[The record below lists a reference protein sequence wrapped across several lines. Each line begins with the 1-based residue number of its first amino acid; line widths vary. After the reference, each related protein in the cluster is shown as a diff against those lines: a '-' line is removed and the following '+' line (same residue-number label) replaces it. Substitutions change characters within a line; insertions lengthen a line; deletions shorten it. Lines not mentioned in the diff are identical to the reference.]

1 MRYLDKSAIHAQ
13 AVIMLRNSKNGMK
26 RTANRL
32 VACNVDKQVDDILSK
47 LKADA
52 WSLDDQTI
60 IQGCAQRLVMD
71 FCQAEINLQ
80 K

>member
-1 MRYLDKSAIHAQ
+1 MRYINKQAIHEQ
-13 AVIMLRNSKNGMK
+13 AVQIGRNSKNGMK

-32 VACNVDKQVDDILSK
+32 AKCNVDNHIDGIVSK

-52 WSLDDQTI
+52 WNLEDDVI
-60 IQGCAQRLVMD
+60 INGCAHRLWIE
-71 FCQAEINLQ
+71 FCQAEINI